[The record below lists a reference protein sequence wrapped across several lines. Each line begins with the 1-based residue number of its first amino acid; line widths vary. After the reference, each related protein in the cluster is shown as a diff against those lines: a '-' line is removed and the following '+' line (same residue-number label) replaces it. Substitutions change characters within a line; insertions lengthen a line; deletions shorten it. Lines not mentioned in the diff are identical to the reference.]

1 MSWEARKYKDII
13 DTLTGNTM
21 QQELDI
27 NDLEEC
33 LHIIDSK
40 ICNQLPE
47 EIKRCNQ
54 LLEKIKDN
62 LNDTKSD
69 ITDLKGST
77 TATENTIKDFISDIN
92 YTLEVE

>member
-1 MSWEARKYKDII
+1 MAWEARKYKDII

-21 QQELDI
+21 QLELNLKGI
-27 NDLEEC
+27 EGY

-40 ICNQLPE
+40 T
-47 EIKRCNQ
+47 CNQ
-54 LLEKIKDN
+54 LLEEIREN
-62 LNDTKSD
+62 LSDIKSD

>member
-21 QQELDI
+21 QLELNI
-27 NDLEEC
+27 KGIEGY

-40 ICNQLPE
+40 T
-47 EIKRCNQ
+47 CNQ
-54 LLEKIKDN
+54 LLEEIKDN
-62 LNDTKSD
+62 LNDIKSD
-69 ITDLKGST
+69 IKDLKGTT
-77 TATENTIKDFISDIN
+77 TATENTIKDFITEMN

>member
-21 QQELDI
+21 QLELNI
-27 NDLEEC
+27 KAVEGY

-40 ICNQLPE
+40 T
-47 EIKRCNQ
+47 CNQ
-54 LLEKIKDN
+54 LLEEIREN
-62 LNDTKSD
+62 LSDIKSD
-69 ITDLKGST
+69 IKDLEGTT
-77 TATENTIKDFISDIN
+77 TATENTIKDFITEMN

>member
-21 QQELDI
+21 QLELNI
-27 NDLEEC
+27 KGIEGY

-40 ICNQLPE
+40 T
-47 EIKRCNQ
+47 CNQ
-54 LLEKIKDN
+54 LLEEIKDN
-62 LNDTKSD
+62 LNDIKSD
-69 ITDLKGST
+69 IKDLKGTT
-77 TATENTIKDFISDIN
+77 TATENTVKDFITEMN